1 MPDPA
6 ASGFGGKRP
15 IFRAMK
21 DDSGHQDRTVDRRS
35 IEVGG
40 DRSDPPAFPGL
51 LPAPVPPIQPPV
63 RISGRVIAGLF
74 AVAVLVAALVAGAV
88 AGWVLRGEG
97 DQVETGVSSETLA
110 AVIGSV
116 VARDGATVDVAT
128 EDAIRAMLTTEGL
141 SEAEVVSLVE
151 GVISEL
157 EAVSATDV
165 EAIVAD
171 RLSAAPGLS
180 TDDVETILADR
191 LSAAPGLSTDDV
203 EAILA
208 DRLSAAPGLSTDDV
222 SSIAAS
228 IVAEAAGLS
237 ADEVEAMVGRLLNES
252 AGLTAEEVESL
263 VARLFAEAPV
273 DDSGDEPV
281 VAVAEALFD
290 SVVLVSVPGEGFGS
304 GIVFDEEGRIVT
316 NAHVVDAAVE
326 VVVTLPNGREISAEV
341 IGVDVRRDVAVLR
354 LAEGQDSLVPV
365 VFAFSSDLEVGQLA
379 VALGSPFDLDR
390 TVTAGIVSA
399 LGRVMD
405 SYGCQSGV
413 GAECAGV
420 AMIQTDAPI
429 NPGNS
434 GGPLADRNG
443 RVIGMNTAIQS
454 TGFGLAGN
462 IGVGFAIP
470 SDTVVLVARRLILG
484 LPVGTAWLGIRGET
498 PTDGRTGAV
507 VVEVVEGSPA
517 DQAGLHV
524 GDRIFR
530 SDGRA
535 IRDMSSL
542 RADIQIRLPG
552 ERVDLEYERDGAT
565 GVAEIELGALDD
577 HFAE

>member
-6 ASGFGGKRP
+6 ASGFSGKRP

-157 EAVSATDV
+157 EAVSTDDV
-165 EAIVAD
+165 EAIV
-171 RLSAAPGLS
+171 
-180 TDDVETILADR
+180 ADR

-237 ADEVEAMVGRLLNES
+237 ADEVEAMVGQLLDES
-252 AGLTAEEVESL
+252 AGLTVGEVESL
-263 VARLFAEAPV
+263 VTRLFAEAPV

-341 IGVDVRRDVAVLR
+341 IGVDVRRDVAVLK
-354 LAEGQDSLVPV
+354 LAKGQDSLVPV
-365 VFAFSSDLEVGQLA
+365 VFAFNSDLEVGQLA

-399 LGRVMD
+399 LGRVID

-484 LPVGTAWLGIRGET
+484 QPVGTAWLGIRGET

-517 DQAGLHV
+517 DQAGLHA

-530 SDGRA
+530 SDGRT

-565 GVAEIELGALDD
+565 GVAEVELGALDD

>member
-6 ASGFGGKRP
+6 VSGFGGKRP

-157 EAVSATDV
+157 EAVS
-165 EAIVAD
+165 
-171 RLSAAPGLS
+171 
-180 TDDVETILADR
+180 
-191 LSAAPGLSTDDV
+191 TDDV
-203 EAILA
+203 EAIVA

-237 ADEVEAMVGRLLNES
+237 ADEVEAMVGRLLDES
-252 AGLTAEEVESL
+252 AGLTAGEVESL

-316 NAHVVDAAVE
+316 NAHVVDAAIE

-399 LGRVMD
+399 LGRVIN
-405 SYGCQSGV
+405 SYGCESGTRSPT
-413 GAECAGV
+413 CASV

-454 TGFGLAGN
+454 TGFGN

-498 PTDGRTGAV
+498 PTDGRIGAV

-530 SDGRA
+530 SDGRV

-565 GVAEIELGALDD
+565 GVAEVELGALDD
-577 HFAE
+577 HLVLDFPE

>member
-1 MPDPA
+1 M
-6 ASGFGGKRP
+6 
-15 IFRAMK
+15 
-21 DDSGHQDRTVDRRS
+21 
-35 IEVGG
+35 
-40 DRSDPPAFPGL
+40 
-51 LPAPVPPIQPPV
+51 
-63 RISGRVIAGLF
+63 
-74 AVAVLVAALVAGAV
+74 AVLVAALVAGVV
-88 AGWVLRGEG
+88 AGWVMRGDG
-97 DQVETGVSSETLA
+97 DQTTSGVSSETLA

-116 VARDGATVDVAT
+116 VARDGTGVDEST
-128 EDAIRAMLTTEGL
+128 REAIQAMLNTEGL
-141 SEAEVVSLVE
+141 SEAEVVSLVQ
-151 GVISEL
+151 GVISQL
-157 EAVSATDV
+157 EAVSPSDV

-180 TDDVETILADR
+180 A
-191 LSAAPGLSTDDV
+191 SDV

-208 DRLSAAPGLSTDDV
+208 DRLSAAPGISAEEV

-228 IVAEAAGLS
+228 VLDGAAGLS
-237 ADEVEAMVGRLLNES
+237 ASEVEAMVGRLLEES
-252 AGLTAEEVESL
+252 TGLDADEVESL

-273 DDSGDEPV
+273 DESGDEPV
-281 VAVAEALFD
+281 VAVALALAD
-290 SVVLVSVPGEGFGS
+290 SVVLVSVPDQGHGS
-304 GIVFDEEGRIVT
+304 GIVLDDEGRIVT
-316 NAHVVDAAVE
+316 NAHVVVGAVE
-326 VVVTLPNGREISAEV
+326 VVVTLPNGREIVAEV
-341 IGVDVRRDVAVLR
+341 VGVDVRRDVAVLK
-354 LAEGQDSLVPV
+354 LMEDQDSLVPA
-365 VFAFSSDLEVGQLA
+365 VFAFGSDLEVGQLA
-379 VALGSPFDLDR
+379 VALGSPFDLER

-399 LGRVMD
+399 LGRVID
-405 SYGCQSGV
+405 SYGCESGI

-434 GGPLADRNG
+434 GGPLADRDG

-454 TGFGLAGN
+454 TGFGVAGN

-470 SDTVVLVARRLILG
+470 SDTIVLVARRLILG

-517 DQAGLHV
+517 AMAGLQP

-530 SDGRA
+530 SDGRT

-552 ERVDLEYERDGAT
+552 EKVDLEYERDGVI
-565 GVAEIELGALDD
+565 GVARVDLGALDD

>member
-1 MPDPA
+1 
-6 ASGFGGKRP
+6 
-15 IFRAMK
+15 MK

-157 EAVSATDV
+157 ESVSATDV

-203 EAILA
+203 
-208 DRLSAAPGLSTDDV
+208 

-237 ADEVEAMVGRLLNES
+237 ADEVEAMVGRLLDES
-252 AGLTAEEVESL
+252 AGLTVGEVESL
-263 VARLFAEAPV
+263 VTRLFAEAPV

-341 IGVDVRRDVAVLR
+341 IGVDVRRDVAVLK

-365 VFAFSSDLEVGQLA
+365 VFAFNSDLEVGQLA

-399 LGRVMD
+399 LGRVID
-405 SYGCQSGV
+405 SYGCKSGV
-413 GAECAGV
+413 AAECAGV

-454 TGFGLAGN
+454 TGLGLAGN

-470 SDTVVLVARRLILG
+470 SDTVILVARRLILG
-484 LPVGTAWLGIRGET
+484 QPVGTAWLGIRGET

-530 SDGRA
+530 SDGRV

-565 GVAEIELGALDD
+565 GVAEVELGALDD

>member
-1 MPDPA
+1 
-6 ASGFGGKRP
+6 
-15 IFRAMK
+15 MK

-171 RLSAAPGLS
+171 HLSAAPGLS
-180 TDDVETILADR
+180 ASDVE
-191 LSAAPGLSTDDV
+191 V
-203 EAILA
+203 ILA

-399 LGRVMD
+399 LGRVID

-454 TGFGLAGN
+454 TGFGN

-484 LPVGTAWLGIRGET
+484 QPVGTAWLGIRGET

-565 GVAEIELGALDD
+565 GVAEVELGALDD

>member
-1 MPDPA
+1 M
-6 ASGFGGKRP
+6 G
-15 IFRAMK
+15 
-21 DDSGHQDRTVDRRS
+21 
-35 IEVGG
+35 
-40 DRSDPPAFPGL
+40 PPTFPGL

-88 AGWVLRGEG
+88 AGWVLRGED

-180 TDDVETILADR
+180 TDDVE
-191 LSAAPGLSTDDV
+191 
-203 EAILA
+203 AILA

-222 SSIAAS
+222 ASIAAS

-237 ADEVEAMVGRLLNES
+237 ADEVEAMVGRLLDES
-252 AGLTAEEVESL
+252 AGLTVGEVESL
-263 VARLFAEAPV
+263 VTRLFAEAPV

-316 NAHVVDAAVE
+316 NAHVVDAAAE

-341 IGVDVRRDVAVLR
+341 MGVDVRRDVAVLK
-354 LAEGQDSLVPV
+354 LVEGQDSLVPV
-365 VFAFSSDLEVGQLA
+365 VFAFNSDLEVGQLA

-399 LGRVMD
+399 LGRVID

-484 LPVGTAWLGIRGET
+484 QPVGTAWLGIRGET

-565 GVAEIELGALDD
+565 GVAEVELGALDD

>member
-6 ASGFGGKRP
+6 VSGFGGKRP

-180 TDDVETILADR
+180 ASDVE
-191 LSAAPGLSTDDV
+191 V
-203 EAILA
+203 ILA

-304 GIVFDEEGRIVT
+304 GIVFDEG
-316 NAHVVDAAVE
+316 
-326 VVVTLPNGREISAEV
+326 G
-341 IGVDVRRDVAVLR
+341 
-354 LAEGQDSLVPV
+354 
-365 VFAFSSDLEVGQLA
+365 
-379 VALGSPFDLDR
+379 GS
-390 TVTAGIVSA
+390 
-399 LGRVMD
+399 
-405 SYGCQSGV
+405 
-413 GAECAGV
+413 
-420 AMIQTDAPI
+420 
-429 NPGNS
+429 
-434 GGPLADRNG
+434 
-443 RVIGMNTAIQS
+443 
-454 TGFGLAGN
+454 
-462 IGVGFAIP
+462 
-470 SDTVVLVARRLILG
+470 
-484 LPVGTAWLGIRGET
+484 
-498 PTDGRTGAV
+498 
-507 VVEVVEGSPA
+507 
-517 DQAGLHV
+517 
-524 GDRIFR
+524 
-530 SDGRA
+530 
-535 IRDMSSL
+535 
-542 RADIQIRLPG
+542 
-552 ERVDLEYERDGAT
+552 
-565 GVAEIELGALDD
+565 
-577 HFAE
+577 

>member
-6 ASGFGGKRP
+6 VSGFGGKRP

-180 TDDVETILADR
+180 TDDVE
-191 LSAAPGLSTDDV
+191 
-203 EAILA
+203 AILA

-237 ADEVEAMVGRLLNES
+237 ADEVEAMVGRLLDES
-252 AGLTAEEVESL
+252 AGLTVGEVESL
-263 VARLFAEAPV
+263 VTRLFAEAPV

-341 IGVDVRRDVAVLR
+341 IGVDVRRDVAVLK

-365 VFAFSSDLEVGQLA
+365 VFAFNSDLEVGQLA

-399 LGRVMD
+399 LGRVID

-484 LPVGTAWLGIRGET
+484 QPVGTAWLGIRGET

-565 GVAEIELGALDD
+565 GVAEVELGALDD
-577 HFAE
+577 HFVE

>member
-1 MPDPA
+1 MPDA
-6 ASGFGGKRP
+6 AVSGFGGKRP

-157 EAVSATDV
+157 ESVSATDV

-203 EAILA
+203 
-208 DRLSAAPGLSTDDV
+208 

-237 ADEVEAMVGRLLNES
+237 ADEVEAMVGRLLDES
-252 AGLTAEEVESL
+252 AGLTVGEVESL
-263 VARLFAEAPV
+263 VTRLFAEAPV

-316 NAHVVDAAVE
+316 NAHVVDAAIE

-341 IGVDVRRDVAVLR
+341 IGVDVRRDVAVLK

-365 VFAFSSDLEVGQLA
+365 VFAFNSDLEVGQLA

-399 LGRVMD
+399 LGRVID

-484 LPVGTAWLGIRGET
+484 QPVGTAWLGIRGET

-565 GVAEIELGALDD
+565 GVAEVELGALDD
-577 HFAE
+577 HFAEQGDLSLEFGDDPFDE